1 MGYQLITILGN
12 VGKEPEL
19 RYTANGKAVCTFSV
33 AVNERY
39 GESES
44 TEWFSVVAW
53 EKLGEVV
60 SQYVTK
66 GKELLVSG
74 TMRTRSWDGNDGV
87 KHYRTELIARDVK
100 FVGKRDAAPGGDD
113 ATPFED

>member
-19 RYTANGKAVCTFSV
+19 RYTAN
-33 AVNERY
+33 
-39 GESES
+39 
-44 TEWFSVVAW
+44 
-53 EKLGEVV
+53 
-60 SQYVTK
+60 
-66 GKELLVSG
+66 G